1 MKQDRIDN
9 YILGEMSNEERLAF
23 EQEMSQD
30 KNLQEEVALQ
40 RDIVR
45 AIRLKAAKEHL
56 QAVEREIQAKEQ
68 REMQAKERRRQVF
81 IVKLSNVARLV
92 AACLIIGVIA
102 GSSYYYVDTVN
113 TYRDCGLNIQ
123 SEILAERGGARGEEK
138 CSDRAITAMANGDYK
153 LALDIIEEGES
164 IKFAFDDPNSTLR
177 EQALLEFKFEQEDLQ
192 WFKAVTYM
200 RMGKWVKAK
209 RLLKEIAA
217 SDSYYKTKA
226 EKALEEL

>member
-1 MKQDRIDN
+1 MKQDIIDN
-9 YILGEMSNEERLAF
+9 YILGKMSDEERLAF
-23 EQEMSQD
+23 EQEMSQN
-30 KNLQEEVALQ
+30 KNLQEEVTLQ

-45 AIRLKAAKEHL
+45 AIRLRAAKEHL
-56 QAVEREIQAKEQ
+56 QAVEREI
-68 REMQAKERRRQVF
+68 QAKERRRQVF

-102 GSSYYYVDTVN
+102 GSSYYYVDTAN

-138 CSDRAITAMANGDYK
+138 YSDKAITAMENGDYK
-153 LALDIIEEGES
+153 LALDIIEEGEY
-164 IKFAFDDPNSTLR
+164 IKFAFDDPNPALQ
-177 EQALLEFKFEQEDLQ
+177 EQALLEFKIEQEDLQ
-192 WFKAVTYM
+192 WFKAVAYM
-200 RMGKWVKAK
+200 RMGKWIKAK

-226 EKALEEL
+226 QEVLKEL

>member
-56 QAVEREIQAKEQ
+56 QAVEREIQAKE
-68 REMQAKERRRQVF
+68 RRRQVF

-102 GSSYYYVDTVN
+102 GSSYYYVDTAN

-138 CSDRAITAMANGDYK
+138 YSDKAITAMENGDYK

-200 RMGKWVKAK
+200 RMGKWIKAK

-226 EKALEEL
+226 EKALMEL

>member
-30 KNLQEEVALQ
+30 ESLQEEVALQ

-56 QAVEREIQAKEQ
+56 QAVEREI
-68 REMQAKERRRQVF
+68 QAKERRRQVF

-102 GSSYYYVDTVN
+102 GSSYYYVDTAN

-138 CSDRAITAMANGDYK
+138 YSDKAITAMENGDYK

-200 RMGKWVKAK
+200 RMGKWIKAK

-226 EKALEEL
+226 EKALMEL

>member
-56 QAVEREIQAKEQ
+56 QAVEREIQAKE
-68 REMQAKERRRQVF
+68 RRRQVF

-102 GSSYYYVDTVN
+102 GGSYYYVDKANKYEDYIQTMRCENRCENAQVSGFADQAYIAIQAGEYN
-113 TYRDCGLNIQ
+113 EALNIITEGKQ
-123 SEILAERGGARGEEK
+123 SLLSSTKDSLLTEDGAQWYITEQ
-138 CSDRAITAMANGDYK
+138 DR
-153 LALDIIEEGES
+153 
-164 IKFAFDDPNSTLR
+164 
-177 EQALLEFKFEQEDLQ
+177 LQ
-192 WFKAVTYM
+192 WYEALAY
-200 RMGKWVKAK
+200 MGKGRWIKAR
-209 RLLKEIAA
+209 RLLKNIAK
-217 SDSYYKTKA
+217 SDSFYRSDA
-226 EKALEEL
+226 NRLLEEL

>member
-1 MKQDRIDN
+1 
-9 YILGEMSNEERLAF
+9 MSNEERLAF

-56 QAVEREIQAKEQ
+56 QAVEREIQAKE
-68 REMQAKERRRQVF
+68 RRRQVF

-102 GSSYYYVDTVN
+102 GSSYYYVDTAN

-138 CSDRAITAMANGDYK
+138 YSDKAITAMENGDYK

-200 RMGKWVKAK
+200 RMGKWIKAK
-209 RLLKEIAA
+209 RLLKEIAT

-226 EKALEEL
+226 QDVLKEL

>member
-9 YILGEMSNEERLAF
+9 YILGKMSDEERLAF
-23 EQEMSQD
+23 EQEMSQN

-56 QAVEREIQAKEQ
+56 QAVEREIQAKE
-68 REMQAKERRRQVF
+68 RRRQVF
-81 IVKLSNVARLV
+81 IVTLSNIARAV

-102 GSSYYYVDTVN
+102 GSSYYYVDTAN

-138 CSDRAITAMANGDYK
+138 YSDRAITAMENGDYK

-164 IKFAFDDPNSTLR
+164 IKFAFDDPNLTLL
-177 EQALLEFKFEQEDLQ
+177 EQALLVFKFEQEDLQ

-200 RMGKWVKAK
+200 RMGKWIKAK
-209 RLLKEIAA
+209 KLLEEIVA

-226 EKALEEL
+226 QEVLKEL

>member
-1 MKQDRIDN
+1 MKQDIIDN
-9 YILGEMSNEERLAF
+9 YILGKMSDEERLAF

-30 KNLQEEVALQ
+30 KNLQEEVTLQ

-56 QAVEREIQAKEQ
+56 QAVERKI
-68 REMQAKERRRQVF
+68 QAKERRRQVF
-81 IVKLSNVARLV
+81 IVTLSNIARAV
-92 AACLIIGVIA
+92 AACLIIAVIA

-123 SEILAERGGARGEEK
+123 SEILAERGGARGEERY
-138 CSDRAITAMANGDYK
+138 SDRAIAAMENGDYE

-200 RMGKWVKAK
+200 RMGKWIKAK
-209 RLLKEIAA
+209 RLLKEIAT

-226 EKALEEL
+226 QEVLKGL

>member
-9 YILGEMSNEERLAF
+9 YILGKMSDEERLAF

-30 KNLQEEVALQ
+30 ESLQEEVALQ

-56 QAVEREIQAKEQ
+56 QAVEREI
-68 REMQAKERRRQVF
+68 QAKERRRQVF

-102 GSSYYYVDTVN
+102 GSSYYYVDTAN

-138 CSDRAITAMANGDYK
+138 YSDKAITAMENGDYK

-200 RMGKWVKAK
+200 RMGKWIKAK

-226 EKALEEL
+226 EKALMEL

>member
-23 EQEMSQD
+23 EQEMSQN
-30 KNLQEEVALQ
+30 KNLQEEVTLQ

-56 QAVEREIQAKEQ
+56 QAVEREIQAKE
-68 REMQAKERRRQVF
+68 RRRQVF
-81 IVKLSNVARLV
+81 IVTLSNIARAV

-138 CSDRAITAMANGDYK
+138 YSDRAITAMENGDYK

-164 IKFAFDDPNSTLR
+164 IKFAFDDPNLTLR

-192 WFKAVTYM
+192 WFKVVTYM
-200 RMGKWVKAK
+200 RMGKWIKAK
-209 RLLKEIAA
+209 RLLKEIAT
-217 SDSYYKTKA
+217 SDSYYKAKA
-226 EKALEEL
+226 QDVLKEL

>member
-1 MKQDRIDN
+1 MKRDIIDN
-9 YILGEMSNEERLAF
+9 YILGKMSDEERLAF

-30 KNLQEEVALQ
+30 KSLQEEVALQ

-56 QAVEREIQAKEQ
+56 QAVEREIQAKE
-68 REMQAKERRRQVF
+68 RRRQVF
-81 IVKLSNVARLV
+81 IVTLSNIARAV

-102 GSSYYYVDTVN
+102 GSSYYYVDTAN

-123 SEILAERGGARGEEK
+123 SEILAERGGARGEK
-138 CSDRAITAMANGDYK
+138 KYSDRAITAMENGDYK

-164 IKFAFDDPNSTLR
+164 IKFAFDDPNLTLR

-200 RMGKWVKAK
+200 RMGKWIKAK

-226 EKALEEL
+226 EKALNAL

>member
-1 MKQDRIDN
+1 MKQDIIDN
-9 YILGEMSNEERLAF
+9 YILGKMSDEERLAF

-40 RDIVR
+40 HDIVR

-56 QAVEREIQAKEQ
+56 QAVEREIQAKE
-68 REMQAKERRRQVF
+68 RRRQVF
-81 IVKLSNVARLV
+81 IVKLANVARVV
-92 AACLIIGVIA
+92 AACLIIGIIA
-102 GSSYYYVDTVN
+102 GSSYYHVDTAN

-123 SEILAERGGARGEEK
+123 SEILAERGGARGEER
-138 CSDRAITAMANGDYK
+138 CSDRAIAAMENGDYE

-177 EQALLEFKFEQEDLQ
+177 EQALLEFKVEQEDLQ

-209 RLLKEIAA
+209 RLLKEIAT

-226 EKALEEL
+226 EKALMEL

>member
-1 MKQDRIDN
+1 
-9 YILGEMSNEERLAF
+9 MSNEERLAF

-56 QAVEREIQAKEQ
+56 QAVEREIQAKE
-68 REMQAKERRRQVF
+68 RRRQVF

-102 GSSYYYVDTVN
+102 GSSYYYVDTAN

-138 CSDRAITAMANGDYK
+138 YSDRAITAMENGDYK

-200 RMGKWVKAK
+200 RMGKWIKAK

-226 EKALEEL
+226 EKALMEL